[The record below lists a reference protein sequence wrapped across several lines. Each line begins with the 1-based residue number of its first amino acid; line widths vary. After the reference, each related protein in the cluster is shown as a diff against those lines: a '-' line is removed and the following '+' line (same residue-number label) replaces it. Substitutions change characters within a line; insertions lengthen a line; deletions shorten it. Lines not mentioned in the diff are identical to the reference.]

1 MTEINLEGEGEEL
14 FVPLSELG
22 GKEPDEPDGSRAP
35 TCKLYN
41 DYPVGITI
49 LRRAG
54 GKYRYL
60 FTLDS
65 GATSDDFWTD
75 DELWIASNT
84 GFKYRVEFQSGGGHR
99 FFAMH
104 KVSPAAGTN
113 NVSRL

>member
-1 MTEINLEGEGEEL
+1 MTDLEGKGEDL

-22 GKEPDEPDGSRAP
+22 GDVPDEPHASRAA

-41 DYPVGITI
+41 DFPVGITI

-65 GATSDDFWTD
+65 GATSIDFWTD

-84 GFKYRVEFQSGGGHR
+84 GFKYRVEFQSGGGLH
-99 FFAMH
+99 FYEMH